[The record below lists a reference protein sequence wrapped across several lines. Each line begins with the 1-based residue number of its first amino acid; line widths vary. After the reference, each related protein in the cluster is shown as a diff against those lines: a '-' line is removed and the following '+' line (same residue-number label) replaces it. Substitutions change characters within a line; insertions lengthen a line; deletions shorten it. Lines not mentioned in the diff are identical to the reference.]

1 MSLPPLSAR
10 PRPLADAPVDALL
23 ARAPELARDWLLTT
37 LADAP
42 VELLSI
48 LPAAEF
54 ARRAPELCGALCR
67 ALSSDTELA
76 RLGVSGDLRP
86 LAAEVLPV
94 AGALDAAACVA
105 AVERLRRVL
114 LRGALDELRGAETDL
129 VLGLA
134 DRLAYACSLVAGA
147 GLEGTVAV
155 PVAAAPEEGEAPAN
169 PLEVLDAW
177 LTDRDRAGRPLAL
190 LLAELDDRGRL
201 DLIEGSAAPGGGLS
215 RQLLDAARTVLRD
228 ADAALPDEEG
238 RVWLIADGVTRAGAE
253 AIARRLEGAVRAL
266 GSWRGA
272 PLTAAVGVAL
282 HPADGDD
289 AAALAATA
297 EEGVFAAAA
306 AGTGGGLV
314 PPRFL

>member
-1 MSLPPLSAR
+1 
-10 PRPLADAPVDALL
+10 LADAPVDALL
-23 ARAPELARDWLLTT
+23 SRAAELARDWLLAT

-42 VELLSI
+42 VDMLST
-48 LPAAEF
+48 LPAADF

-76 RLGVSGDLRP
+76 RLGVSGDLRA
-86 LAAEVLPV
+86 LGAEVLPL
-94 AGALDAAACVA
+94 AGAHDPAAGIA

-114 LRGALDELRGAETDL
+114 LRGALDEVRGAEAEL
-129 VLGLA
+129 AVGLA

-147 GLEGTVAV
+147 GSSGARAAV
-155 PVAAAPEEGEAPAN
+155 GSSTAATGESPAD
-169 PLEVLDAW
+169 PLEVLDTW
-177 LTDRDRAGRPLAL
+177 LADAGRAGRPLAL

-215 RQLLDAARTVLRD
+215 RQLLDAARTVMRD
-228 ADAALPDEEG
+228 SDAALAGEEG
-238 RVWLIADGVTRAGAE
+238 RVWLIADGVTRPGAE

-282 HPADGDD
+282 HPHDGQD
-289 AAALAATA
+289 AAALAAAA

-306 AGTGGGLV
+306 AGTGGDGLR
-314 PPRFL
+314 PPL